1 MVLSVLE
8 LEFVLQSNQGE
19 DEEQT
24 PSNQDL
30 DNANFDWPFVANVMI
45 CMVAV
50 QCFGALGDHDNTE
63 YNYHSQDA
71 YQGPSN
77 AAIERRMAVD
87 ITVM

>member
-30 DNANFDWPFVANVMI
+30 DNANFD
-45 CMVAV
+45 
-50 QCFGALGDHDNTE
+50 
-63 YNYHSQDA
+63 
-71 YQGPSN
+71 
-77 AAIERRMAVD
+77 
-87 ITVM
+87 